1 MRLALISVGQHLD
14 QELGVHLEHLTFYVH
29 VVVQVVVSLLS
40 KLDLL
45 KVALDANV
53 ADIHILQAEVL
64 LKAVRAL
71 VGDVSE
77 CIQQLLRPVLEERYL
92 WHECLSKISQQLLQ
106 RFALLDFKEVLVIF
120 DVGHIVEAKI
130 TWAVLGKQQL
140 FGSSDLIEELRQ

>member
-1 MRLALISVGQHLD
+1 MRLVLISIGKHLD
-14 QELGVHLEHLTFYVH
+14 QELGVHLEHLAFYVH

-45 KVALDANV
+45 EVDLDANV

-64 LKAVRAL
+64 LEAVRAL

-106 RFALLDFKEVLVIF
+106 RLTLLDFKEVLVV
-120 DVGHIVEAKI
+120 VGVCHVVEAEVAR
-130 TWAVLGKQQL
+130 AV
-140 FGSSDLIEELRQ
+140 F